1 MEDIGASQAPFKEF
15 EIIEGVRENSQ
26 LLYVFAEKK
35 LYVRKVT
42 RNGATEFICY
52 GTIVGKIEEKNHH
65 IRKCTARV
73 KLLPNDT
80 LKKMCVQHS
89 CSIDHDIIRRDLDRR
104 TNMKNKCKSLK
115 KDFPE
120 ESYKF
125 SPRFI
130 FQRETLRYT
139 VFFLTFSK
147 NLK

>member
-65 IRKCTARV
+65 IR
-73 KLLPNDT
+73 
-80 LKKMCVQHS
+80 
-89 CSIDHDIIRRDLDRR
+89 
-104 TNMKNKCKSLK
+104 
-115 KDFPE
+115 
-120 ESYKF
+120 
-125 SPRFI
+125 
-130 FQRETLRYT
+130 
-139 VFFLTFSK
+139 
-147 NLK
+147 

>member
-1 MEDIGASQAPFKEF
+1 MEDTGGRQVPSKEF
-15 EIIEGVRENSQ
+15 EIIQGVRENSQ

-52 GTIVGKIEEKNHH
+52 GTIVGKMEGKNHLNG
-65 IRKCTARV
+65 KCTARV
-73 KLLPNDT
+73 KLLPNGT
-80 LKKMCVQHS
+80 LKRMSVQHS
-89 CSIDHDIIRRDLDRR
+89 CSIDHDIIRRDFDRR

-130 FQRETLRYT
+130 FQRETLR
-139 VFFLTFSK
+139 
-147 NLK
+147 